1 MIRESRISITFS
13 NFTLICLFHNKNYQ
27 KVKTLKC
34 NKFCPLQDDTKII
47 KKKYQQDNASCHKS
61 RLSMAW
67 FAENHCDVMDWPL
80 RSPDL
85 NPIEHIWSMIDQR
98 ISGIRF
104 DSLAQLEDK
113 LVR

>member
-1 MIRESRISITFS
+1 MNTELYIETMENSLKPSIDLLYEDGT
-13 NFTLICLFHNKNYQ
+13 NVI
-27 KVKTLKC
+27 
-34 NKFCPLQDDTKII
+34 
-47 KKKYQQDNASCHKS
+47 YQQDNAVTCHKS

-67 FAENHCDVMDWPL
+67 FAENHVDVMDWPP

-104 DSLAQLEDK
+104 DSLAQLEDE
-113 LVR
+113 LVRQWNAITRT